1 MTDRNP
7 ASVHRPHRHHWRRD
21 VVELAA
27 MFCAVAVADAIANL
41 VVHGPR
47 GPVLLVA
54 SAVALLV
61 TAAFHTWWAR
71 RHSHAPPPPSTAPTD
86 PQPLASTS
94 TATASSTSL
103 WRMRTTVRDEPG
115 SLAAL
120 CTALA
125 RNSVDILTLQ
135 THPLPEGGTVDEFLL
150 RAPQELPSAD
160 LGRAVARA
168 GGHSTWIERADAH
181 DLVDTPTRVLGL
193 ATRTALDAAELPLAL
208 RQLLGRCTIHSIPAT
223 TLSGRPNAGADAPVE
238 GVLEATV
245 MRLRDPSGG
254 AITVERPY
262 LPFTPT
268 EFARARALVELDA
281 RLGPR
286 VPRSQD
292 VLTLPEGN
300 EITVRRADGSDLQAA
315 RAMHD
320 RCSERTLSLRY
331 HGPVHDADR
340 YLGHLLSP
348 RFGRTLA
355 ATTAS
360 GKLVALGHLLWDGDE
375 TEVALLIEDDWQRR
389 GIGSELLGRLLA
401 MAVEAG
407 CDSVYAVTQAA
418 NTGMVAAMRGLGLPL
433 DYQIE
438 EGTLVI
444 TARLDA
450 TPVGSRLPYETPYE
464 TPYEPAHRPPYEA
477 DRELHRALPH
487 ELPHEQSAPRRQR

>member
-1 MTDRNP
+1 MTERNP
-7 ASVHRPHRHHWRRD
+7 AAAARPHRHHHWRRD
-21 VVELAA
+21 LVELAA
-27 MFCAVAVADAIANL
+27 LFCAVAVADGIANL
-41 VVHGPR
+41 VVHGPK
-47 GPVLLVA
+47 GPFLLVA

-71 RHSHAPPPPSTAPTD
+71 RHSHAPPPAETAPSD
-86 PQPLASTS
+86 PVPRGGG
-94 TATASSTSL
+94 ATADPGAAPAEVAGAL

-125 RNSVDILTLQ
+125 GHGVDIVNLQ

-150 RAPQELPSAD
+150 RAPQELISAD
-160 LGRAVARA
+160 LSRAVARA
-168 GGHSTWIERADAH
+168 GGRSTWIERADAH

-300 EITVRRADGSDLQAA
+300 EITVRRADASDLAAA

-320 RCSERTLSLRY
+320 RCSERTLGLRY
-331 HGPVHDADR
+331 HGPVADADR

-389 GIGSELLGRLLA
+389 GIGSELLRRLLA

-407 CDSVYAVTQAA
+407 CDSVYAVTRAS

-450 TPVGSRLPYETPYE
+450 TPVTSRLPYEVPRE
-464 TPYEPAHRPPYEA
+464 RRAYEPGRRPG
-477 DRELHRALPH
+477 H
-487 ELPHEQSAPRRQR
+487 

>member
-1 MTDRNP
+1 MTDRLHASASTAP
-7 ASVHRPHRHHWRRD
+7 AHRPHRHHWRRD
-21 VVELAA
+21 LVELAA
-27 MFCAVAVADAIANL
+27 LFCAVAVADAIANL

-71 RHSHAPPPPSTAPTD
+71 RHSHAPPPGSTAPTD
-86 PQPLASTS
+86 PAPSPAAAPLAAGTS
-94 TATASSTSL
+94 AAL

-125 RNSVDILTLQ
+125 HKGVDILILQ

-150 RAPQELPSAD
+150 RSPLELPSAD
-160 LGRAVARA
+160 LARAVARA

-208 RQLLGRCTIHSIPAT
+208 RQLLGRCTIHSVPAT

-300 EITVRRADGSDLQAA
+300 EITVRRADGSDQAAA

-331 HGPVHDADR
+331 HGPVADADR

-389 GIGSELLGRLLA
+389 GIGSELLRRLIA
-401 MAVEAG
+401 MAAEAG
-407 CDSVYAVTQAA
+407 CDSVYAVTRAS

-450 TPVGSRLPYETPYE
+450 TPVGSRLPHEVPRAQ
-464 TPYEPAHRPPYEA
+464 AH
-477 DRELHRALPH
+477 DRQDEQRSPRHHR
-487 ELPHEQSAPRRQR
+487 

>member
-1 MTDRNP
+1 MTHRDSASPETPARTTHRNQ
-7 ASVHRPHRHHWRRD
+7 HRHHHWRRD

-27 MFCAVAVADAIANL
+27 LFCAVAVADGIANL

-71 RHSHAPPPPSTAPTD
+71 RHSHAPPPAAVAAPSTAGSSRPAA
-86 PQPLASTS
+86 PAAPG
-94 TATASSTSL
+94 ATAL
-103 WRMRTTVRDEPG
+103 WRLRTTVRDEPG

-120 CTALA
+120 CVALA
-125 RNSVDILTLQ
+125 EHGVDILTLQ
-135 THPLPEGGTVDEFLL
+135 THPLAEGGTVDEFLV
-150 RAPQELPSAD
+150 RAPQALPSAD
-160 LGRAVARA
+160 LTRAVARA

-208 RQLLGRCTIHSIPAT
+208 RQLLGRCTIHSLPAT
-223 TLSGRPNAGADAPVE
+223 TLTGRPNRHADAPVE

-245 MRLRDPSGG
+245 MKLRDPSGG
-254 AITVERPY
+254 AITVERPH

-300 EITVRRADGSDLQAA
+300 EITVRRADSADLAAA

-320 RCSERTLSLRY
+320 RCSARTLGLRY
-331 HGPVHDADR
+331 HGPVADADR

-375 TEVALLIEDDWQRR
+375 TEVALLIEDEWQRR
-389 GIGSELLGRLLA
+389 GIGSELLRRLVAL
-401 MAVEAG
+401 AVEAG
-407 CDSVYAVTQAA
+407 CDSVYAVTRAA

-433 DYQIE
+433 DYLIE

-450 TPVGSRLPYETPYE
+450 SPVRSR
-464 TPYEPAHRPPYEA
+464 PAY
-477 DRELHRALPH
+477 
-487 ELPHEQSAPRRQR
+487 ELPRTRPHAGPGVPSGEPRRNGPSGG